1 MTEPAYLQWTRD
13 TVRVITGTGLPW
25 AWVLGSAVVA
35 VVILVGLRPRRRDL
49 AFAWRVALSHLRAR
63 RQRRGVSAIALV
75 SVLGVIVGVMALVI
89 VLSVMTGFEDDMRE
103 KVLGSNAHI
112 VVLPYGGAIDDPA
125 PALAEV
131 GQVSGVLGAAPFIF
145 SEMMLRSPFASAG
158 VILKGFDPEL
168 TPGVTDLLKDLT
180 VGPEGALE
188 TPEARR
194 ALLARISHPPRS
206 PAQDVDDTE
215 DLPGVILGN
224 ELADAL
230 HVYPGDKIHVIN
242 PVGTGE
248 AGPFGTPI
256 PRVLAVRVAGLF
268 YTGMFEYDSK
278 WCYAANADLRA
289 FLGLPPNAVH
299 GLEVRVADPYAVGD
313 ISLDIESR
321 LAYPYYTR
329 HWKSMN
335 QKLFSALKLEKIV
348 MGLILSLIVLV
359 AGLNI
364 VGSLVLVVLTRS
376 REIAILRAMG
386 ASAAAV
392 ALAFVLEGLVIGT
405 VGTLVGTVLG
415 LVGCLGLDRY
425 RFPLDID
432 VYYLDSLPVVVEP
445 LTVLL
450 VMYTAVFTC
459 FVATLYP
466 ARRAARLD
474 PVEGLRYE

>member
-1 MTEPAYLQWTRD
+1 MTEPVYLGWTREA
-13 TVRVITGTGLPW
+13 VRVITGPGLPW
-25 AWVLGSAVVA
+25 VWVVCSAITA
-35 VVILVGLRPRRRDL
+35 VVILVALRLRRRDL

-75 SVLGVIVGVMALVI
+75 SVLGVIVGVMALII

-112 VVLPYGGAIDDPA
+112 VVLPYGGVIDDPA
-125 PALAEV
+125 PALAQIREV
-131 GQVSGVLGAAPFIF
+131 PGTLGAAPFIYT
-145 SEMMLRSPFASAG
+145 EMMLRSPYASAG
-158 VILKGFDPEL
+158 VILKGFDPDL

-180 VGPEGALE
+180 LGPEGLLE
-188 TPEARR
+188 DEQAKRS
-194 ALLARISHPPRS
+194 LLARISHPPR
-206 PAQDVDDTE
+206 AITQDVDDDQ

-224 ELADAL
+224 ELADSL
-230 HVYPGDKIHVIN
+230 HVYPGDKIHIIN

-248 AGPFGTPI
+248 SGPFGTPI
-256 PRVLAVRVAGLF
+256 PKVLAVRVAGLF
-268 YTGMFEYDSK
+268 YTGMFEYDAK
-278 WCYAANADLRA
+278 WCYASNADLRS
-289 FLGLPPNAVH
+289 FLGMSPNAVH
-299 GLEVRVADPYAVGD
+299 GLEVRVADPYAAGD

-329 HWKSMN
+329 HWMSMN
-335 QKLFSALKLEKIV
+335 QKLFSALKLEKVV

-364 VGSLVLVVLTRS
+364 VGSLVLVVLTRG
-376 REIAILRAMG
+376 REIAIQRAMG

-392 ALAFVLEGLVIGT
+392 SFAFMLEGVIIGIA
-405 VGTLVGTVLG
+405 GTLVGTLLG

-445 LTVLL
+445 ATVLL
-450 VMYTAVFTC
+450 VMYTAVFVS

-466 ARRAARLD
+466 ARRAANLD